1 MEKQFLY
8 LIGQYV
14 FATLLMRSALYE
26 NKPKLNLKSC
36 GVSLIYLLILFII
49 STVFKLDN
57 GVVIAQFIYIFLFPM
72 KYRIYKGSIREV
84 SFVYYSSL
92 VATLSIITIHIL
104 CEDYIILNGVNK
116 GNVII
121 YNLCFSFIGIIIL
134 LFNLFHVARVY
145 RPNIKTLR
153 TKIGYLI
160 SFVPFSYV
168 ISLTLLFRF
177 IIFHNCFY
185 GVIIY
190 SIFCLGTLI
199 FYPLIYF
206 FTKNM
211 KSLEEAIFTA
221 ETDNITSAYSR
232 RKFEEDILSLI
243 KKDIE
248 FGIFY
253 LDINDFKSINDNN
266 GHIFGDKCLK
276 HFIDVLKEYINK
288 DGQIYRIG
296 GDEFSIITTKCEKI
310 SDIIELICK
319 NKIYLKND
327 INEKINISFSI
338 GKAIY
343 PINGKNVTE
352 ILTFADN
359 EMYRNKC
366 FKRGN

>member
-1 MEKQFLY
+1 MKKQFLY

-14 FATLLMRSALYE
+14 FTTLLMRSALYE
-26 NKPKLNLKSC
+26 NKPKINLKTF
-36 GVSLIYLLILFII
+36 GVSLIYLLFFFII
-49 STVFKLDN
+49 SMCFQLEDSIM
-57 GVVIAQFIYIFLFPM
+57 IAQFIYILLFPM
-72 KYRIYKGSIREV
+72 KYKIYKGSIREV
-84 SFVYYSSL
+84 AFVYYSSL
-92 VATLSIITIHIL
+92 IANLSIITIYIL
-104 CEDYIILNGVNK
+104 CEDFIILNEVNK

-121 YNLCFSFIGIIIL
+121 YKLCFSLISILVL
-134 LFNLFHVARVY
+134 LFNLFHVAKVY

-160 SFVPFSYV
+160 SFAPFSYV

-190 SIFCLGTLI
+190 SIFCLSTLI
-199 FYPLIYF
+199 FYPVIYF
-206 FTKNM
+206 FTENM
-211 KSLEEAIFTA
+211 KSLEQAIFIA
-221 ETDNITSAYSR
+221 ERDDITSAYSR
-232 RKFEEDILSLI
+232 RKFEEDISGLI

-276 HFIDVLKEYINK
+276 HFIDILKEYINK

-296 GDEFSIITTKCEKI
+296 GDEFSIITTKYEKI
-310 SDIIELICK
+310 SDIIEIICR

-327 INEKINISFSI
+327 INKKINISFSI

-343 PINGKNVTE
+343 PINGTEVTE

-366 FKRGN
+366 LKRHI